1 MLSDSSNCQT
11 PKKQRLSEQCLPPPS
26 PSHGGYGP
34 SDCRGSSSHG
44 NPVAQVKL
52 DFDKTSNHV
61 QESPSRLCLQHN
73 GGGSSAPP
81 KVERTEPG
89 LTAPSSKIP
98 HVEASVCADQQFNN
112 GQHKKKRSKKHK
124 DKERERLK
132 PDWLETSPDLKQN
145 QDKLRGW
152 FSELRACWWVLFL
165 YKWSTP
171 TAFFALVR
179 NCHLARREWFLCSR
193 SLKQGVL
200 RGLAFPP
207 PVLTLICWWLT
218 VQQLCDLR
226 SSESAGC
233 VSCCCAADV
242 TACLGS
248 HLLSEAAENKS
259 ISLDMNVTFYICTGN
274 WLFIFFSVHVSSFLC
289 ADHEGEKTPVNQL
302 SEEELPDYLM

>member
-171 TAFFALVR
+171 TAFFCFSAKLPPSPQRVIFMFSFAKAGSV
-179 NCHLARREWFLCSR
+179 ARTSLPPSR
-193 SLKQGVL
+193 SHSDLLMIDCATAVWPAVERVSRLRLLLLCCWRDCLPWIPSLIWSSWKQ
-200 RGLAFPP
+200 
-207 PVLTLICWWLT
+207 
-218 VQQLCDLR
+218 
-226 SSESAGC
+226 
-233 VSCCCAADV
+233 
-242 TACLGS
+242 
-248 HLLSEAAENKS
+248 
-259 ISLDMNVTFYICTGN
+259 
-274 WLFIFFSVHVSSFLC
+274 VH
-289 ADHEGEKTPVNQL
+289 
-302 SEEELPDYLM
+302 